1 MEATRNR
8 RFTPCH
14 SQEETAMH
22 PLHAFTMLCLATSS
36 FLLPAC
42 GGGGGGATAPTA
54 PEPVEVDLSLED
66 LGLPPGVEL
75 VGGFDP
81 LAEVYFLRAGHL
93 VDQFRIRPTFTAEIG
108 LVSQGDFQLDAD
120 GLALLLDEGLNEAR
134 FTIAAT
140 ATLEERVVR
149 FSIERDRPDGL
160 QQEHLLKSSGLRA
173 GDGHGEALDI
183 LGDTMVVGSPFEAV
197 SHGGATIPEAGAVY
211 VYRRDGQGWREF
223 ARLQSPAP
231 GTGDRF
237 GASVAIFSNRI
248 IVGAP
253 GEDGEGVLDLDDI
266 NENAPECGA
275 AYTFGIGATTVAFER
290 YLKPDAAIPRKT
302 KGFGH
307 AVAADG
313 GLYFVGAPEEGTLV
327 DPVLGVVP
335 APNAGAVH
343 LFNANPAIQ
352 GSIGRIQAPDAS
364 ANQAFGSALGLDARR
379 LAVGAP
385 GAHGARG
392 KVYAFNPGNSL
403 ANFALEAELVA
414 PVGDLFDAFGASVDM
429 DAGLLAVGA
438 PLEDSGA
445 EGVGGDQLD
454 DSAQNSGAAYV
465 YEVKGQFLLFEAYT
479 KGLSNTAGARFGASV
494 ALANDIVCVGAP
506 FDIGAA
512 FGEETNGIV
521 PIAPVGSVFT
531 YTSREGAF
539 TAAGAM
545 RAANPHAGAQFGAS
559 VAIGAHDIVVGS
571 PEERSF
577 GAGIDGSS
585 VVVGGP
591 GRGAVLA
598 FR

>member
-1 MEATRNR
+1 MRPLNL
-8 RFTPCH
+8 FT
-14 SQEETAMH
+14 A
-22 PLHAFTMLCLATSS
+22 LCLATSS

-42 GGGGGGATAPTA
+42 GGGGGAANPPTT
-54 PEPVEVDLSLED
+54 PEPVEVDLSLAD

-93 VDQFRIRPTFTAEIG
+93 VDQFRIRPTFAAEIG

-134 FTIAAT
+134 FTIAAA

-160 QQEHLLKSSGLRA
+160 QQEHLVKSSGLKQ
-173 GDGHGEALDI
+173 GDGHGAALDI
-183 LGDTMVVGSPFEAV
+183 LGDTMVVGSPFEDV
-197 SHGGATIPEAGAVY
+197 THQGATIPEAGAVY
-211 VYRRDGQGWREF
+211 VYSRDGQGWREF

-237 GASVAIFSNRI
+237 GASVAIFSNRM

-266 NENAPECGA
+266 NENAPDCGA
-275 AYTFGIGATTVAFER
+275 AYTYRIGAATVDFER

-313 GLYFVGAPEEGTLV
+313 GLYFVGAPQEGTLV
-327 DPVLGVVP
+327 DPVLGVIA

-352 GSIGRIQAPDAS
+352 GSIGRIQAPDAA
-364 ANQAFGSALGLDARR
+364 ANQSFGSALGLDERR

-385 GAHGARG
+385 GANGARG
-392 KVYAFNPGNSL
+392 KVYAFNPGNTL
-403 ANFALEAELVA
+403 ANFSLEAELVA

-429 DAGLLAVGA
+429 DAGLLAIGA

-445 EGVGGDQLD
+445 EGIGGNQFD
-454 DSAQNSGAAYV
+454 DSKVNSGAV
-465 YEVKGQFLLFEAYT
+465 YLFRRRPVLDGVEFELDGYIKGVGNLGGE
-479 KGLSNTAGARFGASV
+479 RFGT
-494 ALANDIVCVGAP
+494 ALDLRGDRLCVGAP
-506 FDIGAA
+506 LQRRPAL
-512 FGEETNGIV
+512 GEAQG
-521 PIAPVGSVFT
+521 PIAPVRAVGAAFFYAHRNDVWDLGT
-531 YTSREGAF
+531 TLTAPNAHEGAE
-539 TAAGAM
+539 
-545 RAANPHAGAQFGAS
+545 FGAA
-559 VAIGAHDIVVGS
+559 VAMGSADLLIGS
-571 PEERSF
+571 PKDRTF
-577 GAGIDGSS
+577 GQGIDASS
-585 VVVGGP
+585 VVVAGP
-591 GRGAVLA
+591 GGGAVNN